1 MTPQIT
7 LGAASLM
14 GSLLLAT
21 AAVRWAV
28 SPAPVRGRHRREY
41 GAAVPQQFVHCPTCK
56 TTCAATVHGTAL
68 LCTEGGH
75 VIGGEA

>member
-1 MTPQIT
+1 MKLTVRYF
-7 LGAASLM
+7 GR
-14 GSLLLAT
+14 AT
-21 AAVRWAV
+21 
-28 SPAPVRGRHRREY
+28 GRHRAPR
-41 GAAVPQQFVHCPTCK
+41 VPGQLAPQEFVHCPTCK